1 MGGPARFHV
10 PETEAKEIRKMLGIE
25 EEPVQKD
32 TTAHNLAYAT
42 YPKTMKALDTI
53 RDLDPMYQMFRD
65 RMIRCFEKNKFE
77 SLRFIMLTYVASLHP
92 EEMKEFVE
100 HLIKMFDV
108 PGRRGTF
115 PDQFLELML
124 SEWDVMA
131 GAALKAREEKTN
143 G

>member
-1 MGGPARFHV
+1 MEGPARFHV
-10 PETEAKEIRKMLGIE
+10 PEAEAKEIRKMLGIE
-25 EEPVQKD
+25 EEVKEPDQ
-32 TTAHNLAYAT
+32 TAHDRAYAT
-42 YPKTMKALDTI
+42 YPNTMRALDTI

-65 RMIRCFEKNKFE
+65 RMIRCFENNKFE

-100 HLIKMFDV
+100 HLIKMFEV
-108 PGRRGTF
+108 PGRRRPF
-115 PDQFLELML
+115 SDRFLEMML

-131 GAALKAREEKTN
+131 SAALRAKEEKTN